1 MTRKRLTK
9 TNQIVIGLLLIVLSV
24 LLGVIFFYSQA
35 TAPYTQAKNEAIA
48 LAQAKT
54 NVKTVTHFDITTTTT
69 TTYSLIGKDVKG
81 QALGVLLPAKGGE
94 IKVVKLS
101 DNQSDWTEKTA
112 KLTLYK
118 GQVVWQTKDLS
129 LYGFETG
136 QKIDKT
142 S

>member
-48 LAQAKT
+48 LAKAKT
-54 NVKTVTHFDITTTTT
+54 DVKTVTHFDITTTTS
-69 TTYSLIGKDVKG
+69 TTYSLIGKDAKG
-81 QALGVLLPAKGGE
+81 QAVGVLLPAKGGE
-94 IKVVKLS
+94 IKVVNLS